1 MISSHN
7 RQGIKTVSDSNVIV
21 NNIELTPLID
31 IIFIIIVF
39 LLLTANVR
47 LLSLPI
53 TVPETD
59 DISAAVSMPG
69 SSINI
74 NISVDDMGW
83 FIEKAYFADWT
94 FFRAELLKKIAGE
107 PDAIVLIAADQQAD
121 VQRFVK
127 VLTLLQ
133 TQGVM
138 NTKIILNKET

>member
-7 RQGIKTVSDSNVIV
+7 RRGIKTVSDSNVIV

-59 DISAAVSMPG
+59 DISAAVSKPG

-74 NISVDDMGW
+74 NISVDDIGW
-83 FIEKAYFADWT
+83 FIETAYFADWT

-133 TQGVM
+133 IQGVM